1 LFLTYLLISGQST
14 ERLWATRQSV
24 QDLIDYDESIGA
36 VADCVDI
43 QKARFEERNLLSGLE
58 MNFCSRFVMTP
69 TRGYLASIFYP
80 LLEVSALFTSATQ
93 YVILE
98 SSSITNYARDQEELI
113 KFVENELHSFEE
125 AWYNNLLVALNWEQN
140 RFDDEM
146 LLERDELRECV
157 YFLEMT
163 YTRVTDD
170 IKDVL
175 KNCAV
180 PAKGRPMQLKPSVSI
195 DNLELN

>member
-1 LFLTYLLISGQST
+1 LSPGQST

-43 QKARFEERNLLSGLE
+43 QKARFEERNLFSGRE
-58 MNFCSRFVMTP
+58 MNFCTQYIINP

-80 LLEVSALFTSATQ
+80 LLEVASLFTSNMQ

-98 SSSITNYARDQEELI
+98 SSSITNYARDQEQLI
-113 KFVENELHSFEE
+113 EFVENELHSIEE
-125 AWYNNLLVALNWEQN
+125 VWYNNLLVAFNWEQN

-146 LLERDELRECV
+146 WQEREELRECV

-163 YTRVTDD
+163 YNRVTDD
-170 IKDVL
+170 IKDAL

-180 PAKGRPMQLKPSVSI
+180 PAKGRPMQRPRV
-195 DNLELN
+195 